1 MASRYLGPFLQDG
14 ARKRIN
20 SGSGGRWPLGL
31 AFSAARQSWA
41 KQQTVVTSVP
51 QDNMGEARGF
61 PSSKL
66 SVLRKHPYFCDLD
79 PEAFDQLCRYAKH
92 STLKRGATI
101 CSKGDPGTSLFAVLR
116 GTVRISNQS
125 ADGKDAVLNMISA
138 GGIFGEI
145 ALLDGQPR
153 TADAFA
159 AGDCELMQI
168 DRRDFVPL
176 LTQNPEIALKLIEI
190 LCGRIRHTSEQVED
204 MTFLDLPGRLAKTLL
219 WLSAES
225 GAPARKVSITQ
236 REIGQIIGMSR
247 ESTNKQL
254 REWEDKKWVRLERGG
269 VVVLDPRPLTEI
281 VETGSDED

>member
-1 MASRYLGPFLQDG
+1 MTSRAGATKSIDKLAVLRNDPLFGQLGADTLTRLASYAHTRSISAG
-14 ARKRIN
+14 ARIFER
-20 SGSGGRWPLGL
+20 
-31 AFSAARQSWA
+31 
-41 KQQTVVTSVP
+41 
-51 QDNMGEARGF
+51 
-61 PSSKL
+61 
-66 SVLRKHPYFCDLD
+66 
-79 PEAFDQLCRYAKH
+79 
-92 STLKRGATI
+92 
-101 CSKGDPGTSLFAVLR
+101 GDPGTSLFAVLQ

-159 AGDCELMQI
+159 ASDCELMQI

-176 LTQNPEIALKLIEI
+176 VKENPDIALKLIEI
-190 LCGRIRHTSEQVED
+190 LCRRIRHTSEQVED

-219 WLSAES
+219 WLTAQLESSAA
-225 GAPARKVSITQ
+225 GKVSITQ

-254 REWEDKKWVRLERGG
+254 REWEDKKWVKLERGG
-269 VVVLDPRPLTEI
+269 VVVLDPGALNEI
-281 VETGSDED
+281 VAEGARDE